1 MKRYRDNMKTDTD
14 KYEQTKMEW
23 NKKNMKIKEK
33 KKEWHTVA
41 LLAMLEE
48 IRREKRA
55 KQKAKRKQQRKPF
68 GASYSY
74 KRNEWEKN
82 QSNSKGKWDKKSCH

>member
-1 MKRYRDNMKTDTD
+1 
-14 KYEQTKMEW
+14 
-23 NKKNMKIKEK
+23 
-33 KKEWHTVA
+33 
-41 LLAMLEE
+41 MLEE

-82 QSNSKGKWDKKSCH
+82 QSNSKGNIFTLP